1 MGAHPFFPSVGCSSL
16 PRCFFLHV
24 CSSLRQV
31 FFVWSKVFFFL
42 PCGSCSLFAPVV
54 LERIVAVRGSNLKQ
68 AEEGC
73 WKQRRQ
79 NLSKEMWCNCSC
91 SQKTQL
97 YLSFYSGMK
106 HASWEQKNP
115 QVGERKHTI
124 LEGSTPT
131 CKRKDPCCW
140 NRQALLERKHAQGKT
155 VQYFSRKTNAPG
167 NEKCQSNNRKL
178 GAALSDSEEIEP
190 ERTGVLSG
198 ASGKMEDL
206 QPRFV
211 RGGGRRKW
219 VLRLHEGDL
228 REGDARASVMA
239 S

>member
-1 MGAHPFFPSVGCSSL
+1 M
-16 PRCFFLHV
+16 
-24 CSSLRQV
+24 
-31 FFVWSKVFFFL
+31 
-42 PCGSCSLFAPVV
+42 
-54 LERIVAVRGSNLKQ
+54 RGSNLKQ